1 MLSFH
6 PDFEQNLMV
15 QEALKFRTY
24 FYDISVACFNHNELL
39 GRKVSIAWDRQQM
52 DLVVNDDPGEGA
64 DDFTCC
70 YVFHTK
76 WF

>member
-39 GRKVSIAWDRQQM
+39 GRKVSIA
-52 DLVVNDDPGEGA
+52 
-64 DDFTCC
+64 
-70 YVFHTK
+70 
-76 WF
+76 